1 MSVFLL
7 DRVRLVF
14 TSPFLDPEGSPN
26 QRKAPVKIPRLWCSP
41 YGEGFMNS
49 NVFRSMVV
57 MSGLTTAVEF
67 SAILASSGSSHPWKH
82 SPKQTKQ
89 ELLDKITVKSS
100 STFLALG

>member
-1 MSVFLL
+1 
-7 DRVRLVF
+7 
-14 TSPFLDPEGSPN
+14 
-26 QRKAPVKIPRLWCSP
+26 
-41 YGEGFMNS
+41 MNS

-89 ELLDKITVKSS
+89 ELLDKITLKSS
-100 STFLALG
+100 STFLALGYTITSYSHFLQHTYKLPNA